1 MFWHKKKKQQQ
12 KNISNQAVNILSFIE
27 FKWLKTRQ
35 ISPWY
40 NPSLYILSSLQQNS
54 DKNTLL

>member
-1 MFWHKKKKQQQ
+1 MTKKNQQQ